1 MIALQVNLYPAL
13 ENENY
18 CHQNLLTTSQLK
30 HTHVMWR
37 KGEYDD
43 HMYLGFKP
51 SRFSCNINGWR
62 SIPEERWPATDEHT
76 MIFNQLGLS
85 RKINLPR
92 QGSIMS
98 FLEIKIYKILE
109 IY

>member
-1 MIALQVNLYPAL
+1 VNTTMIICIWVLNQAVSVVTL
-13 ENENY
+13 
-18 CHQNLLTTSQLK
+18 
-30 HTHVMWR
+30 
-37 KGEYDD
+37 
-43 HMYLGFKP
+43 
-51 SRFSCNINGWR
+51 NGWR
-62 SIPEERWPATDEHT
+62 SIPDERWPSTDEHT